1 MLEHMFVPPPAA
13 RTLDVASIGTVVTTG
28 NASLPYR
35 VLDGAGSEIE
45 PVSEFLH
52 ELAVGD
58 CARSTC
64 RSYAFDLLRWFRLL
78 SALGVGWERAGRDEV
93 REMVVWLRS
102 ADNPQ
107 RRRTNPE
114 APAPG
119 SVNART
125 GKPHLG
131 AGYAPATI
139 NHALSVVAG
148 FYDFHLGQGRG
159 PVINPVPAP
168 SRRGARVHAHHGPLE
183 PFRDHRR
190 APYRQRQ
197 RSAPPR
203 SIPDELFDEL
213 FAALGCDR
221 DRAIVSFYVSSGAR
235 ASELLGLCGQ
245 DVHWGQNLITVVS
258 KGSRLRE
265 QVPASPDAFVYLALY
280 LSQGQLAGPGEP
292 LWWTRRSPR
301 RPLNYMAMRAVLDRA
316 NAELG
321 TNLTLHD
328 LRHTC
333 AARLVAD
340 PAMTLTDVQA
350 VLRHRHL
357 SSTEIYTRT
366 RLADIVE
373 KVQAHYARPA
383 PAPAPAPGYDPE
395 CLRIVFGEP

>member
-1 MLEHMFVPPPAA
+1 MP
-13 RTLDVASIGTVVTTG
+13 SIGTVVATG
-28 NASLPYR
+28 DASLPYR
-35 VLDGAGSEIE
+35 VLDDAGAEIG

-52 ELAVGD
+52 EMTAGN
-58 CARSTC
+58 CSSSTC

-78 SALGVGWERAGRDEV
+78 GALGVGWERAGRDEV

-102 ADNPQ
+102 AANPQ
-107 RRRTNPE
+107 RRRTDPQ

-125 GKPHLG
+125 GKPHL
-131 AGYAPATI
+131 AEGYAPATI

-168 SRRGARVHAHHGPLE
+168 SRRGARVHAHHSPLE
-183 PFRDHRR
+183 PFRGHRR

-197 RSAPPR
+197 LAAPPR

-213 FAALGCDR
+213 FAALVCDR

-235 ASELLGLCGQ
+235 PSELLGLCGQ
-245 DVHWGQNLITVVS
+245 DVHWGQNLISVVS

-265 QVPASPDAFVYLALY
+265 RIPASPDAFVYLALY
-280 LSQGQLAGPGEP
+280 LAEGQLAGPGEP
-292 LWWTRRSPR
+292 LWWTQRSPR

-316 NAELG
+316 NAGLG

-357 SSTEIYTRT
+357 SSTEIYTRA

-383 PAPAPAPGYDPE
+383 PTPAPAAGYDPE